1 MTWTASWSLP
11 PAISTA
17 FQSPLIAFVL
27 TSLVIEM
34 TPGPNM
40 AYLAVLGASR
50 GRLAGFS
57 AVLGVALGLA
67 LLGVAVGLGAGSLI
81 LNNRIAYEV
90 LRWAGALYLCWLAYD
105 SWKDARQPVETVSV
119 SQSLF
124 VQFRR
129 GFITNLL
136 NPKAALFFIAVV
148 PEFVSSP
155 APSLRELAILVSIY
169 VAIATLVHG
178 LIVLLAGTLQ
188 TFLAAPKRR
197 EMAGNVFAVV
207 LFLVAVWLF
216 VSGGR

>member
-1 MTWTASWSLP
+1 MDRFVELA
-11 PAISTA
+11 AGYSTA

-27 TSLVIEM
+27 TSLIIEM

-67 LLGVAVGLGAGSLI
+67 LLGVVVGLGAGSLI
-81 LNNRIAYEV
+81 LNNRAAYEG
-90 LRWAGALYLCWLAYD
+90 LRWAGAIYLCWLAYD
-105 SWKDARQPVETVSV
+105 SWKEARQPVERAPV

-148 PEFVSSP
+148 PEFTSGP
-155 APSLRELAILVSIY
+155 APSPRELAILVSLY
-169 VAIATLVHG
+169 VAVATFVHG
-178 LIVLLAGTLQ
+178 LIVLLAGTLPA
-188 TFLAAPKRR
+188 FLTAPQRR
-197 EMAGNVFAVV
+197 ELAGNVFAVV

-216 VSGGR
+216 MSGGR

>member
-1 MTWTASWSLP
+1 MGRFLELAAFYS
-11 PAISTA
+11 AA

-27 TSLVIEM
+27 TSLIIEM

-50 GRLAGFS
+50 GRLAGFA

-67 LLGVAVGLGAGSLI
+67 LLGIAVGLGAGSLI
-81 LNNRIAYEV
+81 LNNRFAYES
-90 LRWAGALYLCWLAYD
+90 LRWAGALYLCWLAYG
-105 SWKDARQPVETVSV
+105 SWRESRQPVETAPV

-129 GFITNLL
+129 GFISNLL
-136 NPKAALFFIAVV
+136 NPKAALFYIAVV

-155 APSLRELAILVSIY
+155 APSLRELATLVSAY

-188 TFLAAPKRR
+188 TFLAAPQRR
-197 EMAGNVFAVV
+197 EMAGNVFAVA
-207 LFLVAVWLF
+207 LFLVALWLF

>member
-1 MTWTASWSLP
+1 MERFVELAAGYS
-11 PAISTA
+11 AA

-67 LLGVAVGLGAGSLI
+67 LLGVAAGLGAGSLV

-90 LRWAGALYLCWLAYD
+90 LRWAGSLYLCWLAYD
-105 SWKDARQPVETVSV
+105 SWKDARQPIETASV
-119 SQSLF
+119 NHSLF

-148 PEFVSSP
+148 PEFTSGL
-155 APSLRELAILVSIY
+155 APSLRELATLVSVY
-169 VAIATLVHG
+169 VAVATIVHG

-188 TFLAAPKRR
+188 AFLAARQRR
-197 EMAGNVFAVV
+197 EMAGSLFAVV

>member
-1 MTWTASWSLP
+1 MDRFLELAAFYS
-11 PAISTA
+11 AE
-17 FQSPLIAFVL
+17 FQSPVIAFVL
-27 TSLVIEM
+27 TSLIIEM

-81 LNNRIAYEV
+81 LNNRVAYES
-90 LRWAGALYLCWLAYD
+90 LRWAGALYLCWLAYG
-105 SWKDARQPVETVSV
+105 SWKEARQPVETASI
-119 SQSLF
+119 SQSLL

-136 NPKAALFFIAVV
+136 NPKAALFFIAVI
-148 PEFVSSP
+148 PEFISSP
-155 APSLRELAILVSIY
+155 APSMRELAALVSIY
-169 VAIATLVHG
+169 VAVATLVHS

-188 TFLAAPKRR
+188 TFLAAPQRR
-197 EMAGNVFAVV
+197 ETAGNVFAVV
-207 LFLVAVWLF
+207 LFLVAIWLF
-216 VSGGR
+216 VRGDR